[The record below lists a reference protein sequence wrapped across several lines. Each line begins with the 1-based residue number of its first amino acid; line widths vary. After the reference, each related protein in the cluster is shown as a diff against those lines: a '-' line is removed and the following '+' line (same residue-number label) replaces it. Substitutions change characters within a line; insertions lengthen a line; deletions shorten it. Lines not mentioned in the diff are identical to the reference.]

1 VPPQFI
7 WSVGFC
13 GGIGSDYVDDA
24 SFTPAH

>member
-1 VPPQFI
+1 VPPRFI
-7 WSVGFC
+7 RSVGLY